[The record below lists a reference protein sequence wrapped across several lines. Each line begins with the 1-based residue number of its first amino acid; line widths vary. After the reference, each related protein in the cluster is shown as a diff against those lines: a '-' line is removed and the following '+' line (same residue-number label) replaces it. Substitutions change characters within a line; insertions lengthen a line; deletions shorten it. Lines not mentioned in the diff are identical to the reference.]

1 MASNAKKKKH
11 VCSNSIQ
18 RKNALLRFTLLKMGF
33 DRSVSRTSVYRTKK
47 IVSREFEIVGLVKD
61 IRA

>member
-18 RKNALLRFTLLKMGF
+18 QKNALLRFTLLKMGF
-33 DRSVSRTSVYRTKK
+33 DRSISRTSLYRTKK
-47 IVSREFEIVGLVKD
+47 IVSREFEIVGLVKN
-61 IRA
+61 IHA

>member
-18 RKNALLRFTLLKMGF
+18 QKNALLRFTLQKWALTDPFLGPLCTERKKLYPESLK
-33 DRSVSRTSVYRTKK
+33 
-47 IVSREFEIVGLVKD
+47 L
-61 IRA
+61 